1 MDDVDPRIGFRKV
14 FKNILP
20 NFIGTF
26 KLRRLPK
33 EIDSLA
39 RTRYQ
44 LPKKEELTESQQQSE
59 LHDRMFEYAFRNTF
73 NFKIYMREGSDKI
86 FM

>member
-1 MDDVDPRIGFRKV
+1 MDDVIGFWKV
-14 FKNILP
+14 FKNNIP
-20 NFIGTF
+20 TFIGTF

-73 NFKIYMREGSDKI
+73 NFKIYMHEGSDKI